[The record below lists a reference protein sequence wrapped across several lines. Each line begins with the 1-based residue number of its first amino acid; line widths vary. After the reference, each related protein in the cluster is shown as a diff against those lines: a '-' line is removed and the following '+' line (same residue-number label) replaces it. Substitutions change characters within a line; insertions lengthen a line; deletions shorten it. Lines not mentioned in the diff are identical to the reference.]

1 MDART
6 EVHFMATYNNPQPSL
21 KNNGGKTDY
30 ELLVY
35 GTHDLAEQLNDT
47 FGSALRRYM
56 KACGIGTNKLARITG
71 IPKSTLSR
79 YTHGEGKFKKSYIY
93 AIFIALRLRTCQQ
106 RHLLVLIER
115 TMPDECG
122 KNRNRAY
129 IIREYLDG
137 CYYDDKYTVAALN
150 RLLGSKGYKQLTPLI
165 SDKEDKP

>member
-1 MDART
+1 
-6 EVHFMATYNNPQPSL
+6 MATYNNPQPSL

-56 KACGIGTNKLARITG
+56 KACGIGTNK
-71 IPKSTLSR
+71 SR
-79 YTHGEGKFKKSYIY
+79 YTHGEGKFKKSYVY

-106 RHLLVLIER
+106 RHLLTLIER

-137 CYYDDKYTVAALN
+137 CYYDHKYTVAALN

-165 SDKEDKP
+165 SDKEDKQ